1 MTVTIASTTQYFF
14 AWRVAR
20 LTGRSWIGWSIAGT
34 TFIQFLAGAATS
46 AAAWIIVDFSRFGEV
61 KLPIIVWL
69 TTSAIADVLITCV
82 LSWYLHSHRTGF
94 PRTDHVITRI
104 IQLTIQTGLMT
115 SLWATIDLILY
126 LTLDN
131 NLHLLFN
138 LPLCKL
144 YTNSLMSTLNS
155 RGGWGSD
162 LSASVVIG
170 TPNGI
175 SVNITTISELDKGTD
190 QDNSRREEPD
200 ERLARVP
207 RRTHD
212 SFELD
217 EYTKPRSVDLEEGES
232 QGYPACST
240 TGTFAAMASS
250 QAASRQIEITQLHLS
265 PRGTRACRS
274 DEWSI
279 NSHSGRY
286 NTK

>member
-1 MTVTIASTTQYFF
+1 
-14 AWRVAR
+14 
-20 LTGRSWIGWSIAGT
+20 
-34 TFIQFLAGAATS
+34 
-46 AAAWIIVDFSRFGEV
+46 
-61 KLPIIVWL
+61 
-69 TTSAIADVLITCV
+69 
-82 LSWYLHSHRTGF
+82 
-94 PRTDHVITRI
+94 
-104 IQLTIQTGLMT
+104 
-115 SLWATIDLILY
+115 
-126 LTLDN
+126 
-131 NLHLLFN
+131 
-138 LPLCKL
+138 
-144 YTNSLMSTLNS
+144 MSTLNS

-240 TGTFAAMASS
+240 TATLVPTRNTG
-250 QAASRQIEITQLHLS
+250 LS
-265 PRGTRACRS
+265 VG
-274 DEWSI
+274 
-279 NSHSGRY
+279 
-286 NTK
+286 